1 MTVYPRPSQG
11 IISLVATL
19 LVLLLA
25 CEDTLAQRRGG
36 GGRGRRGG
44 GGVDLSPL
52 QRDQFSNLP
61 TGAYDLVKGNEET
74 FRRLP
79 LPIRTY
85 ILNSLTHWDDFFPQE
100 RERFRHFFIKA
111 REASNGDLRAAFG
124 EAIAGIFGTR
134 RGPGQRREPGLRQG
148 PGRRRGTGQRGEP
161 AQRRP
166 RNPDVQ
172 IMPEQRARIETA
184 FNRFVYEG
192 ADFPPALLAIAIMH
206 AQSGSSDSTLDESLL
221 AQGTLLETVPFS
233 NPPERWLAT
242 LLTGRDDALKG
253 DKLAH
258 PTLFEYHNRALND
271 KTRTRTLAF
280 YLDDRAPP
288 DRSKHK
294 KYKKFGCLSVRA
306 SALDQA
312 AEKIRLALDE
322 ARSEGRS
329 QAFIDN
335 VVYPTLT
342 PKKLKI
348 NKIVKNK
355 VLARLVVR
363 TLVSS
368 DQNLELKNAFVSSLV
383 LACLPRAQPD
393 LMLFQLSGGSD
404 SRNTIEQI
412 RKVVLE
418 HHRYQNRTTLAL
430 LDVAGNRALLIG
442 PRLPAGLRVT
452 EPLSLRDLSATLF
465 GLSNVEAE
473 FAQGKPVDIAVR
485 N

>member
-1 MTVYPRPSQG
+1 M
-11 IISLVATL
+11 
-19 LVLLLA
+19 
-25 CEDTLAQRRGG
+25 
-36 GGRGRRGG
+36 
-44 GGVDLSPL
+44 
-52 QRDQFSNLP
+52 N
-61 TGAYDLVKGNEET
+61 
-74 FRRLP
+74 
-79 LPIRTY
+79 
-85 ILNSLTHWDDFFPQE
+85 
-100 RERFRHFFIKA
+100 
-111 REASNGDLRAAFG
+111 DLRASLRPFEKVNEASDDELRTAFG

-134 RGPGQRREPGLRQG
+134 RGPGQLRDPSQLG

-166 RNPDVQ
+166 RNPDMQ
-172 IMPEQRARIETA
+172 IMPEQTARIETA

-192 ADFPPALLAIAIMH
+192 ADFSPALLAIAIMP
-206 AQSGSSDSTLDESLL
+206 AQSGSSDSTLDDS
-221 AQGTLLETVPFS
+221 A
-233 NPPERWLAT
+233 PPE
-242 LLTGRDDALKG
+242 
-253 DKLAH
+253 
-258 PTLFEYHNRALND
+258 
-271 KTRTRTLAF
+271 
-280 YLDDRAPP
+280 
-288 DRSKHK
+288 RSKHK
-294 KYKKFGCLSVRA
+294 KYGGLSVRA
-306 SALDQA
+306 TALNHA
-312 AEKIRLALDE
+312 AEKIRLALE
-322 ARSEGRS
+322 EPRSEGRS

-355 VLARLVVR
+355 ILARLIVR

-465 GLSNVEAE
+465 GQSNVEAE